1 MKAKTAE
8 FTGLGAKMLLRIQS
22 NCEQGGEIKDLA
34 ASAGRGS
41 IKRRIRGPRVVRL
54 GVICHRL
61 PPALDSR

>member
-8 FTGLGAKMLLRIQS
+8 FTGLGAKMLLRVRS
-22 NCEQGGEIKDLA
+22 NCEQGSEIKDLA
-34 ASAGRGS
+34 AGAERGS
-41 IKRRIRGPRVVRL
+41 IKWKTRGSRDVRL